1 MTAVGGIGRISP
13 GKESLPIL
21 QPQDGMGPGSRS
33 QPARPFSE
41 VLRDAIEQV
50 NALQLQAQDAA
61 EALAR
66 GDVQDVHQVSLAI
79 ERAQLALELTVAVR
93 NKVLEAYQ
101 EVSRMQV

>member
-1 MTAVGGIGRISP
+1 
-13 GKESLPIL
+13 
-21 QPQDGMGPGSRS
+21 MGPGSRS